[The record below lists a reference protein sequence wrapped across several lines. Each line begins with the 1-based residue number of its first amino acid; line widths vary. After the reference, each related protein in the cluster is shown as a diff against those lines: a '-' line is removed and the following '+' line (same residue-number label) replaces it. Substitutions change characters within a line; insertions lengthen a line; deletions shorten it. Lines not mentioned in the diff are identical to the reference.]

1 MNDISFTRI
10 KISKGATYKARN
22 IAGRL
27 GLTPNII
34 YRFALLLSI
43 NESSR
48 PIPTIYDTDGQELN
62 RYTLFG
68 EFDSLFVAIL
78 IERLML
84 DGLDIDKD
92 FYEQLRAHINRGV
105 ELFYNRVKS
114 LVDLYKLT
122 TRDISRSNI

>member
-1 MNDISFTRI
+1 MSDISFTRI
-10 KISKGATYKARN
+10 KISKNATYKARN

-43 NESSR
+43 REQSK
-48 PIPTIYDTDGQELN
+48 PILTYDTEGQELN

-68 EFDSLFVAIL
+68 EFDSLFVAIMV
-78 IERLML
+78 ERLIS

-114 LVDLYKLT
+114 LADLSELMVD
-122 TRDISRSNI
+122 DI